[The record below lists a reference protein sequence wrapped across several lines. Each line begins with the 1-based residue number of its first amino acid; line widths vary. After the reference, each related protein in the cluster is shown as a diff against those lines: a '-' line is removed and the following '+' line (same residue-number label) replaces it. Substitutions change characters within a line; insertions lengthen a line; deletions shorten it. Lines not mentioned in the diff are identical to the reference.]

1 LYNCLLFKKIN
12 ITGIYK
18 DRIIGLLFLGAF
30 LCYGIGR
37 NLFES
42 QNNSEQ
48 LLGSLLIII
57 NSIFVICIGILLRKT
72 IKSYQP
78 LVANIYLFTRIIEAL
93 ALSSIIINLIPTV
106 NISYYL
112 GYHIAM
118 LSLGI
123 GSIPMCYILY
133 KNNIVAN
140 WLAIWGITGYSLLSL
155 GFLMEL
161 FGIKWSMYLLIIGG
175 LWEITFAVR
184 LIARIEKSSK

>member
-1 LYNCLLFKKIN
+1 MIA
-12 ITGIYK
+12 TRIYK

-48 LLGSLLIII
+48 IIGSFLIIL
-57 NSIFVICIGILLRKT
+57 NSIFVVYIGIFLRET
-72 IKSYQP
+72 IKSYHSTT
-78 LVANIYLFTRIIEAL
+78 ANIYLLTRVIEAL
-93 ALSSIIINLIPTV
+93 ALSSIIMNLIPTI
-106 NISYYL
+106 NISYDL

-123 GSIPMCYILY
+123 GSIPMCYVLY

-140 WLAIWGITGYSLLSL
+140 WLAIWGLIGYSLLSL
-155 GFLMEL
+155 GFLMEF
-161 FGIKWSMYLLIIGG
+161 FGNKWSMYLLIIGG
-175 LWEITFAVR
+175 LWEITFAIR
-184 LIARIEKSSK
+184 LIARLEKSSK

>member
-1 LYNCLLFKKIN
+1 MNTKKIH
-12 ITGIYK
+12 K
-18 DRIIGLLFLGAF
+18 DRIIGLLFIGAF

-37 NLFES
+37 NFFES

-48 LLGSLLIII
+48 LTGSFLIII
-57 NSIFVICIGILLRKT
+57 NSIFVIYIGIFLRKT
-72 IKSYQP
+72 IKSYHS
-78 LVANIYLFTRIIEAL
+78 LVANTYLFTRIIEAL
-93 ALSSIIINLIPTV
+93 ALSSILMNLISTV
-106 NISYYL
+106 NISYNL

-123 GSIPMCYILY
+123 GSIPMCYVLY
-133 KNNIVAN
+133 NNNIVAN

-175 LWEITFAVR
+175 LWEITFAIR
-184 LIARIEKSSK
+184 LIARFEKSSK

>member
-1 LYNCLLFKKIN
+1 MN
-12 ITGIYK
+12 TTRIYK

-48 LLGSLLIII
+48 LTGSFLIII
-57 NSIFVICIGILLRKT
+57 NSIFVIYIGIFLRKT
-72 IKSYQP
+72 IKSYHS
-78 LVANIYLFTRIIEAL
+78 LVANTYLFARIIEAI
-93 ALSSIIINLIPTV
+93 ALSSILMNLIPTV
-106 NISYYL
+106 NISYNL

-123 GSIPMCYILY
+123 GSIPMCYVLY

-140 WLAIWGITGYSLLSL
+140 WLAIWGIIGYSLLSL

-161 FGIKWSMYLLIIGG
+161 FGNEWSMYLLIIGG

-184 LIARIEKSSK
+184 LIARV

>member
-1 LYNCLLFKKIN
+1 MN
-12 ITGIYK
+12 TTRIYK

>member
-1 LYNCLLFKKIN
+1 MN
-12 ITGIYK
+12 TTRIYK

-42 QNNSEQ
+42 QNSSEQ
-48 LLGSLLIII
+48 LIGSFLIII

-72 IKSYQP
+72 LKLYQP
-78 LVANIYLFTRIIEAL
+78 LVANTYLFTRIIEAL

-106 NISYYL
+106 NTSFDL

-118 LSLGI
+118 LFLGI
-123 GSIPMCYILY
+123 GSIPMCYVLY

-140 WLAIWGITGYSLLSL
+140 WLAIWGIIGYSLLSL

-161 FGIKWSMYLLIIGG
+161 FGNEWSMYLLIIGG

-184 LIARIEKSSK
+184 LIAKVEKSSK